1 MAHRGASGGTVKR
14 IVIGLIAGA
23 LVLTACAAAS
33 ETLTE
38 KALEQID
45 GVDGVDIDIDSG
57 KVSVETDDGKI
68 TIGGGEVPDNFGVP
82 LPEGNYEVLSVFT
95 SDESSSVSL
104 AYPGADFDT
113 IVAHF
118 ENWTSGQ
125 PGEWSKSTSAIGAED
140 GQTIQTANF
149 SGDGP
154 FITVSNFC
162 LTLNEDIGEF
172 EAVCVTVVDA

>member
-1 MAHRGASGGTVKR
+1 MKR
-14 IVIGLIAGA
+14 LAVGLMAGA
-23 LVLTACAAAS
+23 LVLTACASAS

-45 GVDGVDIDIDSG
+45 GVDGVDIDVNSG
-57 KVSVETDDGKI
+57 EVSLETDEGKI
-68 TIGGGEVPDNFGVP
+68 TIGGGEIPDDFGIP
-82 LPEGNYEVLSVFT
+82 LPGGDYEVLSVFS

-104 AYPGADFDT
+104 AYPGADYDT

-118 ENWTSGQ
+118 EDWTSAQ
-125 PGEWSKSTSAIGAED
+125 PEEWSKSTSTVGAED
-140 GQTIQTANF
+140 GQTIMTTNF
-149 SGDGP
+149 SGDRS

-172 EAVCVTVVDA
+172 EAVCVTAVDA